1 MRYAI
6 TDVTPVAP
14 LVIKVT
20 FDDGLSG
27 EFDLTDIVAAGPM
40 FAAIKDETFFR
51 TVAIGAHGRT
61 IGWNLDRV
69 GEELDLCPDTIRIA
83 IEGKQVQA
91 LAQDYKRRVQAAE

>member
-6 TDVTPVAP
+6 TDVTPVGP
-14 LVIKVT
+14 LVLRVT

-27 EFDLTDIVAAGPM
+27 EFDLTDLVAGGPM
-40 FAAIKDETFFR
+40 FAALKDEAFFR
-51 TVAIGAHGRT
+51 SVGIGANGRT

-83 IEGKQVQA
+83 VEGNKVHA
-91 LAQDYKRRVQAAE
+91 MAGNYKRRVEAAE